1 MHATLDYMDPLQEF
15 KIKLERFEG
24 PYPKL
29 LELIEERKLSITEVS
44 LVAIADTYIAYVESL
59 QEKNLVDISQFI
71 VVASTLVL
79 MKAKSLIPGATY
91 TNEEE
96 KQVHDLERKLELFAV
111 LVAATDRFKLAYGT
125 TPLYS
130 RERITYK
137 GGMAFVPDKRINA
150 KFIHSVALL
159 TITAIDSPK
168 SLVKVAVEQA
178 VRIEHVI
185 EKLLTRVRTM
195 SSVSL
200 LSLADGA
207 QTLEERKKT
216 IIVHFIALLE
226 LLRSGAIHATQHEG
240 KGDILIGKDLPAAAM
255 SQTAAAPTTASQT
268 PQSPA
273 PAPVTPKATDTK
285 SSPTPLSPP
294 AK

>member
-1 MHATLDYMDPLQEF
+1 MDPLQEF

-96 KQVHDLERKLELFAV
+96 KQVHDLERKLELFAI
-111 LVAATDRFKLAYGT
+111 LVAATDRFKLCYGMS
-125 TPLYS
+125 PLYS

-150 KFIHSVALL
+150 KFIYSVALL
-159 TITAIDSPK
+159 TLSAAESSKT
-168 SLVKVAVEQA
+168 LVKVAVEQA
-178 VRIEHVI
+178 VRLEHVI

-200 LSLADGA
+200 LSLADG
-207 QTLEERKKT
+207 TLTIEERKKT

-226 LLRSGAIHATQHEG
+226 LLRSGSLHATQHEG
-240 KGDILIGKDLPAAAM
+240 KGDILIGKDLPESAK
-255 SQTAAAPTTASQT
+255 T
-268 PQSPA
+268 PQPIVTTQKSPQT
-273 PAPVTPKATDTK
+273 TPQVGTPSAQNSKTV
-285 SSPTPLSPP
+285 PTPLP
-294 AK
+294 AIHK